1 MNAVDV
7 TLILKPPLAI
17 ENLLAS
23 PISYTLYTKMQQKGD
38 SNQEQQRMT
47 GKWYSILSKGKQLLQ
62 NDCNV

>member
-38 SNQEQQRMT
+38 TKTNQEQRMT
-47 GKWYSILSKGKQLLQ
+47 GKWYSILSKGK
-62 NDCNV
+62 NFNK